1 MALVGELA
9 TVPVKV
15 VPLGATAVD
24 AAKLMLEERI
34 GDVVVVDDDGRLVG
48 MLTDRDIALR
58 VVAEQRDAANTA
70 VRDICTIDPVSVRAL
85 DEVDEAQRLM
95 REHVVHRLPVI
106 DHDGRPSGILSLE
119 DLAASGYVSD
129 EDLRDVARAIGRA
142 YRERTA
148 IHGG

>member
-1 MALVGELA
+1 MALVGEVA

-15 VPLGATAVD
+15 ITLGATAVD
-24 AAKLMLEERI
+24 AAKVMLDERI

-85 DEVDEAQRLM
+85 DEIDDAERLM
-95 REHVVHRLPVI
+95 REHVLHRLPVI
-106 DHDGRPSGILSLE
+106 DDEGRPLGIISLE
-119 DLAASGYVSD
+119 DLAASGYVAD
-129 EDLRDVARAIGRA
+129 EDLREVARAIGRA
-142 YRERTA
+142 YRQRTA
-148 IHGG
+148 IHGV